1 MGRLYFEF
9 PTREQRW
16 KGVQCKSYWVKATQL
31 TLLDSEICNSWKKKL
46 WYSNFEII
54 RHYECTYIKY

>member
-31 TLLDSEICNSWKKKL
+31 TLLDSEICNSWKKIYGVTISKNNEVL
-46 WYSNFEII
+46 
-54 RHYECTYIKY
+54 

>member
-31 TLLDSEICNSWKKKL
+31 TLLDSEICNSWKNIYGMTIPKNNKVL
-46 WYSNFEII
+46 
-54 RHYECTYIKY
+54 

>member
-31 TLLDSEICNSWKKKL
+31 TLLDSEICNSWKKIYGMTIPK
-46 WYSNFEII
+46 YGII
-54 RHYECTYIKY
+54 NVLR

>member
-31 TLLDSEICNSWKKKL
+31 TLLDSEISTSWKKIHGMTISKK
-46 WYSNFEII
+46 F
-54 RHYECTYIKY
+54 